1 MVCILRVKKINKW
14 FLSITGFVQSSSWD
28 ILYIEEYILP
38 TTETKQ
44 GAMRASL
51 IYSLSF
57 RQAVATCIAYISLKI
72 ITTSPK

>member
-28 ILYIEEYILP
+28 ILYIEQYILP
-38 TTETKQ
+38 TTDETKQ

-57 RQAVATCIAYISLKI
+57 RQAVAICIAYTSLK
-72 ITTSPK
+72 